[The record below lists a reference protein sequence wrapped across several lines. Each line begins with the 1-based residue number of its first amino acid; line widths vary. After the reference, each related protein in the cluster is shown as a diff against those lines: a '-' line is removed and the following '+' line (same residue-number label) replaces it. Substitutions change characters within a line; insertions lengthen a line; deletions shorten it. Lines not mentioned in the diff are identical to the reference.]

1 MEIQDFKDLLVWQK
15 AMDLTAEVYRLTKK
29 LPKDEVYG
37 LTNQL
42 RRAAVS
48 IPSNIAEGN
57 ARGSQKEYVRFL
69 VIARGSKSEVE
80 TQLLICVRL
89 GYLEQSETNTALGL
103 CTEIGK
109 MLTIMI
115 SKLIR
120 E

>member
-1 MEIQDFKDLLVWQK
+1 MEIQDFKDLVVWQK

-29 LPKDEVYG
+29 LPKDELYG

-57 ARGSQKEYVRFL
+57 ARGSQREYVRFL
-69 VIARGSKSEVE
+69 SIARGSKSEVE
-80 TQLLICVRL
+80 TQLLLCVKL
-89 GYLEQSETNTALGL
+89 GYLEPSETESALAL
-103 CTEIGK
+103 CTEVGK
-109 MLTIMI
+109 MLTVMI
-115 SKLIR
+115 SKLVR

>member
-1 MEIQDFKDLLVWQK
+1 MEIQDFKDLIVWHK
-15 AMDLTAEVYRLTKK
+15 AMDLTAEIYRLTKK
-29 LPKDEVYG
+29 LPKDELYG

-57 ARGSQKEYVRFL
+57 GRFSQREYARFL
-69 VIARGSKSEVE
+69 SVARGSKSEVE
-80 TQLLICVRL
+80 TQLLLCVKL
-89 GYLEQSETNTALGL
+89 DYLEQSETEAALGL

-109 MLTIMI
+109 MLTVMI
-115 SKLIR
+115 SKLVR